1 MRPQIFSVHSWLK
14 FSGPLSAW
22 RPAPRVITA
31 PKMSVPPASVEL
43 VARRETVRAGAG
55 SAFAPRRPERDTET
69 ATPTATDHPLQLDA
83 SQQAVVELPGGASA
97 AVLGAPGT
105 GKTTTIV
112 EIVADRVLT
121 RGWSADEIIVLTTA
135 RGSATRLRDAIA
147 LRLAVPTNGPV
158 ARTVNSLA
166 FDVVGYAARIAG
178 SVPPKLVTGG
188 EQDSDIAQLID
199 GQHDGDSVHCSAGG
213 PNWPDFLGPEV
224 RRLRGFRSEL
234 RELMARATEYGVDPT
249 RLRTLA
255 QRFDRP
261 EWAASADFIDEY
273 LSVIAS
279 LRPHQLDSAELA
291 QFAAA
296 AIASEDPGARV
307 ERLRLVIIDDLQE
320 ATESTLA
327 ILRALAGRGI
337 AIIAFGDPDVATNA
351 FRGGEPDALGRL
363 GGLLGVPETTTLVL
377 GTAHRQNATL
387 RAFTSTITAR
397 IGTALAGA
405 QRAAVASVI
414 EQTATEQTATEH
426 AGTVQTTTEQT
437 TTEQGDNSVL
447 TVQATTPARMWSAVA
462 RALREHHVLHG
473 VPFSEMAVIVR
484 SGDQVAS
491 LRRILSLAEVP
502 ARTATGTMALRDDR
516 AARALLTLVDVG
528 VGRSSLTPPLAVE
541 LLTGIFGGLDRLALR
556 RLRLALRAEELAGGG
571 NRSSDELLVDALSA
585 PGRFAT
591 IDNRVAR
598 RAESLTGLLAGLR
611 KDSAAG
617 ATIEELF
624 WFAWESS
631 GLATLWHE
639 QAVGTGIAATE
650 ANTSLDGIL
659 SLFTAARRFVERQPA
674 TPAAVFLAAVL
685 DAEVPEDSLSPQQV
699 EGAVLI
705 TTASGAVGLEF
716 EIVVVAG
723 LQEGG
728 WPNLRLRGSL
738 LGPGELVR
746 AVTGLDSANL
756 DERKL
761 VLSDELR
768 MFALAVSRA
777 RRQVILAAVANEDEA
792 ASVFFSLVPLGT
804 AELATSGLPPLS
816 LRGLT
821 GRLRRELLQPR
832 NSLNER
838 RAAASALA
846 RLATENVPGADPAD
860 WHGLAEPSTT
870 EPLYGPDE
878 RVPVSPSRLEAFEK
892 SAPDWFIDSIAG
904 SESSNAM
911 AVGTI
916 VHWAMEHASEA
927 TVDAVWAGIESRWSE
942 LLFESPWLAE
952 AQRKAARVLAGG
964 IAEYLVDFER
974 DGKSLVSAEGRFTLE
989 VGIADVRGSI
999 DRLER
1004 SADGTVMIVDLKTGK
1019 PITNAADIAAHP
1031 QLGVYQLAYAQGV
1044 LDGFLDEL
1052 GEHHAGGA
1060 KLLFVKQGLKSKLY
1074 REGVQPALTEAELE
1088 GFRQRIREAAKRM
1101 AAAEFVGVLELPGFG
1116 GSPGLALHRVK
1127 AVSSD

>member
-1 MRPQIFSVHSWLK
+1 M
-14 FSGPLSAW
+14 
-22 RPAPRVITA
+22 
-31 PKMSVPPASVEL
+31 
-43 VARRETVRAGAG
+43 
-55 SAFAPRRPERDTET
+55 
-69 ATPTATDHPLQLDA
+69 
-83 SQQAVVELPGGASA
+83 
-97 AVLGAPGT
+97 LGAPGT

-166 FDVVGYAARIAG
+166 FDVVGHAARIAG

-188 EQDSDIAQLID
+188 EQDSDIAQLLE
-199 GQHDGDSVHCSAGG
+199 GQLDGDSVHDRGGG

-234 RELMARATEYGVDPT
+234 RELMARATEYGVDPA
-249 RLRTLA
+249 RLRALA

-273 LSVIAS
+273 LSVMAS

-296 AIASEDPGARV
+296 AIASDDPGARV
-307 ERLRLVIIDDLQE
+307 ARLRLVVIDDLQE

-363 GGLLGVPETTTLVL
+363 GSLLGVPETTTVVL

-405 QRAAVASVI
+405 QRAAVASTTSASA
-414 EQTATEQTATEH
+414 EQTS
-426 AGTVQTTTEQT
+426 TVQTTTEPT
-437 TTEQGDNSVL
+437 STEHDADSVL
-447 TVQATTPARMWSAVA
+447 TVRATTPARMWSAVA

-528 VGRSSLTPPLAVE
+528 VGRSPLTPPLAVE
-541 LLTGIFGGLDRLALR
+541 LLTGVFGGLDRLALR

-571 NRSSDELLVDALSA
+571 NRSSDELLVNALSV

-598 RAESLTGLLAGLR
+598 RAESLTRILAGLR
-611 KDSAAG
+611 KDAATG

-631 GLATLWHE
+631 GLAPLWHE

-659 SLFTAARRFVERQPA
+659 ALFTAARRFVERQPA

-685 DAEVPEDSLSPQQV
+685 DAEVPEDSLSPQQG

-792 ASVFFSLVPLGT
+792 ASVFFSLVPVGT

-832 NSLNER
+832 NSLSER
-838 RAAASALA
+838 RAAAAALA
-846 RLATENVPGADPAD
+846 RLATEKVPGADPVD

-974 DGKSLVSAEGRFTLE
+974 DGTTLVSAEGRFTLE

-1044 LDGFLDEL
+1044 LDGFLNEL